1 MADRNTTRSAGFVS
15 LAEVPEDRWVAGIA
29 VVTLNEE
36 GGYDVIFQAESLDSV
51 PDPEVQEVL
60 GPIIAQAWALANNS
74 GLIEID

>member
-36 GGYDVIFQAESLDSV
+36 GGYDVIFQAESLDNV
-51 PDPEVQEVL
+51 PDPEVQEIL

-74 GLIEID
+74 GLVEID